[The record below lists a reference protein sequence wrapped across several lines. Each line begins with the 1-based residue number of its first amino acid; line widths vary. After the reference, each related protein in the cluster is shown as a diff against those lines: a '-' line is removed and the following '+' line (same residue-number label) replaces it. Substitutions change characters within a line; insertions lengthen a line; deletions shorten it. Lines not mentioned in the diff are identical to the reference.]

1 MYTLGTSD
9 NTWKDIYV
17 NTLHI
22 GTNAIE
28 GIESTNIT
36 TNSNAYIPTNAAVM
50 AYVNANQN
58 NKYYKYFTL
67 NLKSYTGT
75 TGNLDLDTL
84 LPNTIYY
91 VEANS
96 QYPNLLCQISYDD
109 LYSKSFNY
117 TYGSY
122 EIGTKITIF
131 IMPHKGSNGYED
143 MTPTKLYFRFYGEE
157 WSGSFTNII

>member
-75 TGNLDLDTL
+75 TDNLHLDTL

-91 VEANS
+91 VDANS
-96 QYPNLLCQISYDD
+96 QYPNLLCQISYAD
-109 LYSKSFNY
+109 LYSKS
-117 TYGSY
+117 
-122 EIGTKITIF
+122 
-131 IMPHKGSNGYED
+131 SN
-143 MTPTKLYFRFYGEE
+143 
-157 WSGSFTNII
+157 